1 MMNNTELTLH
11 LPTLLAARNQRNVL
25 RNRYVDLSY
34 VVDIIES
41 YIALEI
47 VDDPYV
53 HSASILRIATLDS
66 HASRHSH
73 HPFESRLANFIIR
86 TILENETWR
95 VGDINTPDE
104 RLHEIFSNELLAS
117 FRVQLSMVPVIETI
131 NEQGASIFVPDLF
144 VCEFLARPQGT
155 IAETSRDIIAREERR
170 LFRPNDET
178 IRIQLIDECE
188 MEGDSYEISE
198 FDEWA
203 SGMDFPWDDEIV
215 LDED

>member
-1 MMNNTELTLH
+1 MNNTELTLH

-86 TILENETWR
+86 TILENETWQ

-104 RLHEIFSNELLAS
+104 RLQEIFSNELLAS
-117 FRVQLSMVPVIETI
+117 FRAQLSMVPVIETI
-131 NEQGASIFVPDLF
+131 NEQGAPIFVPDLF

>member
-1 MMNNTELTLH
+1 MNNTELTLH

-25 RNRYVDLSY
+25 RNHYVDLSY

-47 VDDPYV
+47 VDDPYL

-66 HASRHSH
+66 HASQHSH

-86 TILENETWR
+86 TILENETWQ

-104 RLHEIFSNELLAS
+104 RLQEIFSNELLVS

-131 NEQGASIFVPDLF
+131 NELGAPIFVPDLF

-203 SGMDFPWDDEIV
+203 SGMEFPWDDEISF
-215 LDED
+215 DED